1 MNVPDPLRLSPSGKH
16 GVGRIDIVENR
27 FIGMKSRGKE
37 LKMILLSICLYFDI
51 LWHTC
56 ATWQP
61 SSLWQ
66 TVLYAVKAVRWTYSH
81 SENTPQSFNFTSVQ
95 KLSFQDLGLFM
106 QLAVIL
112 HECFKCH
119 NCYSTSIKV
128 GWMANALFKGNVLLW
143 FTWNHRLWVTS
154 NHVCMHTQR
163 ENTHTVNKM
172 TVGLASLDTNK
183 HTVDHTCAHAVTRGG
198 FCLFLLG
205 INRHLFHLLSYVS
218 TCVTA
223 ANMQRK

>member
-51 LWHTC
+51 LWQTC
-56 ATWQP
+56 VKWQP

-81 SENTPQSFNFTSVQ
+81 SENTPQYFNFTSVQ

-119 NCYSTSIKV
+119 NCCSTSIKV
-128 GWMANALFKGNVLLW
+128 GWMANTQEMFYSGSPGIIDSGLLPIMYAC
-143 FTWNHRLWVTS
+143 TR
-154 NHVCMHTQR
+154 R
-163 ENTHTVNKM
+163 EKTHTLW
-172 TVGLASLDTNK
+172 TRWQWGLLHWIQTN
-183 HTVDHTCAHAVTRGG
+183 TQS
-198 FCLFLLG
+198 
-205 INRHLFHLLSYVS
+205 I
-218 TCVTA
+218 TCVH
-223 ANMQRK
+223 MQSHREVFVSFSLVPSPFLCLYMCYCS